1 MEIHSFQLGPMDNN
15 TYLLVDDETRQAAL
29 VDPSFESESLVEEI
43 RKRHCTI
50 TVILN
55 THAHFDHV
63 VGNAFWARQ
72 TGAPIA
78 LHPLDIP
85 LLETLP
91 FQAERFGFTAEASP
105 APTILLQG
113 NTTYHLG
120 KTELQVKHTPG
131 HAPGHVVFVAREAV
145 ICGDC
150 LFKGSIGRTDLPG
163 GDLPQL
169 LKSIGDHLLV
179 LPDTLRAL
187 PGHGPATTVGAE
199 RRNNPYLRS
208 LVEADR

>member
-15 TYLLVDDETRQAAL
+15 TYLLVDEETRQAAL

-50 TVILN
+50 SVILN

-63 VGNAFWARQ
+63 VGNAFWARH

-105 APTILLQG
+105 TPTILLQG

-131 HAPGHVVFVAREAV
+131 HAPGHVVFIAPEAV

-169 LKSIGDHLLV
+169 LTSIGDQLLV

-187 PGHGPATTVGAE
+187 PGHGPATTIGSE
-199 RRNNPYLRS
+199 RRNNPFLRS
-208 LVEADR
+208 LTE